1 MTPETP
7 PPALPVVP
15 PPTDPAFPPAAEPD
29 GVVPPHA
36 ATPAP
41 GEPRVTD
48 IPPIAE
54 PGNVTDDSP
63 ALRATLSRIFAD
75 PQYRPAEAPADLG
88 ELTDAELDKL
98 WADYQNVPY
107 GEEKQAYKR
116 MLTQATDLALKRTQ
130 GISTKERVEEQNRQR
145 EVKQA
150 TTLKSAINAQ
160 VQQVAPDVDLD
171 LFWQWGAVVAQREA
185 QAHRFPDVTA
195 ALDWQIQR
203 AIQLVRGKT
212 GTPAPPP
219 TAREPRG
226 SRPQRPRTMVEQL
239 NAIQRAHRGGW

>member
-1 MTPETP
+1 MTAETP

-15 PPTDPAFPPAAEPD
+15 PPTDP
-29 GVVPPHA
+29 A

-54 PGNVTDDSP
+54 PGNVTEESP
-63 ALRATLSRIFAD
+63 ALRATLSRIFQD

-98 WADYQNVPY
+98 WQDYQNVPY
-107 GEEKQAYKR
+107 GEEKQAYRR
-116 MLTQATDLALKRTQ
+116 MLTQATDLALKRVEGRSSKEATERTNRAKATQ
-130 GISTKERVEEQNRQR
+130 
-145 EVKQA
+145 QA
-150 TTLKSAINAQ
+150 TQLKTAITAQ

-171 LFWQWGAVVAQREA
+171 LFWQWGARIAQQESL
-185 QAHRFPDVTA
+185 AHRFPDAPA
-195 ALDWQIQR
+195 ALDWQVRR
-203 AIQLVRGKT
+203 AIQLVRAKLGP
-212 GTPAPPP
+212 PAAGAPA
-219 TAREPRG
+219 ARATRE
-226 SRPQRPRTMVEQL
+226 SRPQRPRTMVDQL

>member
-7 PPALPVVP
+7 PPVVS
-15 PPTDPAFPPAAEPD
+15 PPTDPASPPAAEPD
-29 GVVPPHA
+29 GVPPHA

-54 PGNVTDDSP
+54 PGNVTEESP

-98 WADYQNVPY
+98 WQDYQNVPY
-107 GEEKQAYKR
+107 GEEKQAYRR
-116 MLTQATDLALKRTQ
+116 MLTQATDLALKRVE
-130 GISTKERVEEQNRQR
+130 GRSSKEATERSNRQKA
-145 EVKQA
+145 VQQA
-150 TTLKSAINAQ
+150 TQLKTAITAQ

-171 LFWQWGAVVAQREA
+171 LFWQWGARVAQQEA
-185 QAHRFPDVTA
+185 QAQRFPDALA
-195 ALDWQIQR
+195 ALDWQVRR
-203 AIQLVRGKT
+203 AIQLVRGKL
-212 GTPAPPP
+212 GPPAPAAP
-219 TAREPRG
+219 AAPRG
-226 SRPQRPRTMVEQL
+226 RSQSTPRPRTMVEQL
-239 NAIQRAHRGGW
+239 NAIQRAHRGDY

>member
-7 PPALPVVP
+7 SAPPVVP
-15 PPTDPAFPPAAEPD
+15 PPTDPASSPAAEPE
-29 GVVPPHA
+29 GVPPHA
-36 ATPAP
+36 STPAP

-54 PGNVTDDSP
+54 PGNIDAESP
-63 ALRATLSRIFAD
+63 ALRATLSRIFQD

-98 WADYQNVPY
+98 WTDYQNVPY
-107 GEEKQAYKR
+107 GEEKQAYRR

-145 EVKQA
+145 AVKQA
-150 TTLKSAINAQ
+150 TTLKTAINAQ

-195 ALDWQIQR
+195 ALDWQIKR
-203 AIQLVRGKT
+203 AIQLVRAKL
-212 GTPAPPP
+212 GTPAAGAPA
-219 TAREPRG
+219 AREPRG

-239 NAIQRAHRGGW
+239 NAIQRAHRGDY